1 MFKINITEKAE
12 IDVLENAKY
21 IKDVLHSEI
30 AANGLVNDFFRSIQK
45 LADNPQYYPLV
56 NNDLFKPHGIRFLKI
71 KNYTVFFNVEIENKQ
86 VFILRFIYSR
96 RNWNVLLGEEFL
108 TTGST

>member
-12 IDVLENAKY
+12 NDVLENALY
-21 IKDVLHSEI
+21 IKKVLHSET
-30 AANGLVNDFFRSIQK
+30 AAENLVNDFFKSIQK
-45 LADNPQYYPLV
+45 LVDIPQYYPLV
-56 NNDLFKPHGIRFLKI
+56 NNDFLKPYGIRFMQI
-71 KNYTVFFNVEIENKQ
+71 KNYTVFFNVEIENNH